1 MRIYV
6 YVRDIVR
13 DVRALYKRDK
23 MFEEFKFAIVFNFYT
38 ITGRFY
44 SSYFTNNP
52 IKNRWKTVFIDS
64 V

>member
-1 MRIYV
+1 MHRYV

-23 MFEEFKFAIVFNFYT
+23 IFEEFKFVIVFNFT
-38 ITGRFY
+38 LSQDGFILV
-44 SSYFTNNP
+44 YFNNNP
-52 IKNRWKTVFIDS
+52 IKNHWKTVFIDS